1 MGSNDVKHVLILL
14 SGLENVNSTSEARR
28 HIFMVLLPFIMFLL
42 SSYGVEHRV
51 AVPVFSELGH
61 MLHTLKA
68 LRSSENSL

>member
-1 MGSNDVKHVLILL
+1 MGSNDAKHVLILL
-14 SGLENVNSTSEARR
+14 SGLKNVNSTDF
-28 HIFMVLLPFIMFLL
+28 HLVLLPFIIFLL

-68 LRSSENSL
+68 LRTSENSL